1 MSTGLGVRGL
11 YCGLSEAP
19 RCVLCPCNLT
29 SLGSLYLLE
38 NQKVSLKH
46 RPGRQR
52 QESGGRVTARLQ
64 LACSLNVAGPS
75 RPTGDTL
82 RPCLKTQNQKQPASQ
97 TQQKPPL
104 GSFPAGKPRLCDLV
118 ETRLL
123 SHHMELS
130 QWRDIFFFFFF
141 CHERPLATIQSLFRI
156 HTSSNTVFT
165 KSDTTQK
172 QQMKRAQQRVAKG
185 RHF

>member
-1 MSTGLGVRGL
+1 MISRHCWYPHCGERTLGPPVSRRLLSSVRGSGMSTGLGVRGL

-64 LACSLNVAGPS
+64 LACSLNAAGPS

-82 RPCLKTQNQKQPASQ
+82 RPCLKTQNQKQPPSQ
-97 TQQKPPL
+97 TQQNHLLLGLFQQGSL
-104 GSFPAGKPRLCDLV
+104 GSVIL
-118 ETRLL
+118 
-123 SHHMELS
+123 
-130 QWRDIFFFFFF
+130 
-141 CHERPLATIQSLFRI
+141 
-156 HTSSNTVFT
+156 
-165 KSDTTQK
+165 
-172 QQMKRAQQRVAKG
+172 
-185 RHF
+185 